1 MVGAV
6 AFQEAQSEIVN
17 RKANYPRE
25 QPFVWEREG
34 RKWNTVILEHTH
46 LHISPLVRPF
56 TFFIEPAVTLTPSQL
71 SEDNTQAH
79 RIANDTQ
86 SWYILSYRA
95 KGVDWKLS
103 WHLKLLLPL
112 SCWEPRKLSLHPAWF
127 MSGCYELVTEL
138 QMNGNEAML
147 WEWTISSISHGTG
160 SHRPVFAQSHSQC
173 IVTADTKGSE
183 EPSFTAFVFIS

>member
-17 RKANYPRE
+17 RKANYPSNPLSE
-25 QPFVWEREG
+25 WNTGREG
-34 RKWNTVILEHTH
+34 GQEVKHCNIGRHSLAHFSISQTIYLLYWTCGYTH
-46 LHISPLVRPF
+46 SLSALRL
-56 TFFIEPAVTLTPSQL
+56 IENQMIH
-71 SEDNTQAH
+71 NH
-79 RIANDTQ
+79 DT
-86 SWYILSYRA
+86 YYLNIRA
-95 KGVDWKLS
+95 ERVEWQLS
-103 WHLKLLLPL
+103 WHQKLLLPL

-160 SHRPVFAQSHSQC
+160 SHRPVFAQCHSQC